1 MELFLKYL
9 KGRRRVFLTAAGC
22 CFIFICSFLLYHLPL
37 EALLY
42 PALLCTAIGL
52 VICAADYFRVKRE
65 HELLRQIRTMTDI
78 MDELFPQA
86 DTIQEED
93 YRQIIRLLREEHDA
107 SGGNRTQIYGYD

>member
-65 HELLRQIRTMTDI
+65 HELLRQIRTMTAGFQYSA
-78 MDELFPQA
+78 LTAPF
-86 DTIQEED
+86 
-93 YRQIIRLLREEHDA
+93 RQKEVLKAFLPK
-107 SGGNRTQIYGYD
+107 